1 MSSNASAVPESVCL
15 LRLSA
20 IGDTCH
26 VVPLL
31 RSLQAAWPDTHF
43 TWVIGSTEAKLM
55 RLIPGVELI
64 EYDKRTGLAGLLA
77 LRRRLQRRKF
87 DVLLDLQHSLRASA
101 VSLCIRAHRRIGF
114 DRARARE
121 MQWLF
126 TNERV
131 AARRNE
137 HVLDSFLGFAD
148 ALGVS
153 TRVNDWTLPLSVEA
167 LARARELVP
176 ADQLTLVI
184 SPCASHPLRNWSAGR
199 YAQVADHAARHQG
212 MRVLLCGGRSP
223 QERAMA
229 DAILAHA
236 RTGPVD
242 LVGRDTLPEL
252 LAVLARAT
260 VLLSP
265 DSGPVHMATL
275 VNTPV
280 IGLYA
285 ATRVQR
291 SGPYRS
297 RHWCV
302 DAYEQAAQQFLA
314 RAPQQ
319 LEWTRKIE
327 KPGVMDLISVEHV
340 VSQLNRLVVAASMGR
355 AA

>member
-1 MSSNASAVPESVCL
+1 MSTSAPIPRTVCL

-31 RSLQAAWPDTHF
+31 RSLQAAWPDTRF
-43 TWVIGSTEAKLM
+43 TWVIGKTEAKLM

-64 EYDKRTGLAGLLA
+64 EYDKRSGYIGLLA
-77 LRRRLQRRKF
+77 LRKRLRQRRF
-87 DVLLDLQHSLRASA
+87 DVLLDLQHSIRASA
-101 VSLCIRAHRRIGF
+101 VSLCIRADRRIGF

-121 MQWLF
+121 LQWLV
-126 TNERV
+126 TNERIP
-131 AARRNE
+131 ARRNE

-148 ALGVS
+148 ALGVHA
-153 TRVNDWTLPLSVEA
+153 RVNDWSLPLPAEA
-167 LARARELVP
+167 IARARELLP
-176 ADQLTLVI
+176 GNQFTLVI
-184 SPCASHPLRNWSAGR
+184 SPCASHPLRNWSAER
-199 YAQVADHAARHQG
+199 YAQVADHAARYQG

-223 QERAMA
+223 REREMA
-229 DAILAHA
+229 DAILANSY
-236 RTGPVD
+236 TGPID
-242 LVGRDTLPEL
+242 LVGKDTLPEL

-285 ATRVQR
+285 ATRVAR

-297 RHWCV
+297 QRWCV
-302 DAYEQAAQQFLA
+302 DAYAEAARQFLGKT
-314 RAPQQ
+314 PQQ
-319 LEWTRKIE
+319 LQWTQKIE
-327 KPGVMDLISVEHV
+327 QPGVMDLISVDQV
-340 VSQLNRLVVAASMGR
+340 VDQLNRLVVAATIGR

>member
-1 MSSNASAVPESVCL
+1 MSNSTPAPRTVCL

-31 RSLQAAWPDTHF
+31 RSLQAAWPGTQF
-43 TWVIGSTEAKLM
+43 TWVIGKTEAKLM
-55 RLIPGVELI
+55 GLIPGVEFI
-64 EYDKRTGLAGLLA
+64 EYDKRAGLAGLLA
-77 LRRRLQRRKF
+77 LRRRLRHRRF
-87 DVLLDLQHSLRASA
+87 DVLLDLQHSIRASA
-101 VSLCIRAHRRIGF
+101 VSLCIRARRRIGF

-121 MQWLF
+121 LQWLF

-131 AARRNE
+131 AARSNE

-153 TRVNDWTLPLSVEA
+153 TRVQDWTLPLPAEA
-167 LARARELVP
+167 VARARELIP
-176 ADQLTLVI
+176 GNQLTLVI
-184 SPCASHPLRNWSAGR
+184 SPCASQALRNWPADR
-199 YAQVADHAARHQG
+199 YAQVADHASRHQG
-212 MRVLLCGGRSP
+212 MRVLLCGGRSA

-236 RTGPVD
+236 RTGPLD
-242 LVGRDTLPEL
+242 LVGKDTLPEL

-285 ATRVQR
+285 ATRVAR

-297 RHWCV
+297 QRWCV
-302 DAYEQAAQQFLA
+302 DAYQQAAQQLLG
-314 RAPQQ
+314 REPQQ
-319 LEWTRKIE
+319 LHWTRKVE
-327 KPGVMDLISVEHV
+327 KPGVMELITVDQV
-340 VSQLNRLVVAASMGR
+340 IAQLNRLVVAASMGR

>member
-1 MSSNASAVPESVCL
+1 MHTAPRCVCL

-31 RSLQAAWPDTHF
+31 RSLQAAWPDTRF
-43 TWVIGSTEAKLM
+43 TWVIGRTEAKLM
-55 RLIPGVELI
+55 RLIPGVEFI
-64 EYDKRTGLAGLLA
+64 EYDKRAGLAGLLA
-77 LRRRLQRRKF
+77 LRKQLRRRRF
-87 DVLLDLQHSLRASA
+87 DVLLDLQHSIRASA
-101 VSLCIRAHRRIGF
+101 VSLCIRADRRIGF

-121 MQWLF
+121 LQWLF
-126 TNERV
+126 TNEKV
-131 AARRNE
+131 EPRRNE

-153 TRVNDWTLPLSVEA
+153 TRVNDWSLPQPAEA
-167 LARARELVP
+167 VSRACELVP
-176 ADQLTLVI
+176 SSQRTLVI
-184 SPCASHPLRNWSAGR
+184 SPCASHPLRNWSAER
-199 YAQVADHAARHQG
+199 YAQVADHAARYQG

-229 DAILAHA
+229 DAILANCY
-236 RTGPVD
+236 TDPID
-242 LVGRDTLPEL
+242 LVGKDTLPEL

-285 ATRVQR
+285 ATRVAR

-297 RHWCV
+297 QRWCV
-302 DAYEQAAQQFLA
+302 DAYAEAARQFLG
-314 RAPQQ
+314 RTPQQ
-319 LEWTRKIE
+319 LEWTQKIE
-327 KPGVMDLISVEHV
+327 KPDVMQLISVDQV
-340 VSQLNRLVVAASMGR
+340 VDQLNRLVVHDSMGR